1 MSGLHVT
8 SPGPGEGKTA
18 VACALLRSFGLR
30 TYERDGGDDHPDGQ
44 FVARLLDASA
54 EAKADARTAREGR
67 PHPAP
72 LPEGGGTWGQTQR
85 RAGPPVS
92 EGEAARADRAS
103 LAVVAY
109 RGDATAGAMAELARR
124 HRPIGVILN
133 AVPAAQQRV
142 VEREVRPALEEL
154 GVPVLGVLPEERA
167 LRAASVGEL
176 AAFLGGEVMTAED
189 ALDNLVENYMVGA
202 MSHLSGRPYFNRKQN
217 KAVVTGGDRLDVIM
231 AALGTPCR
239 CVVVTGGFDPDPVLL
254 ERAEAEEVPIVK
266 VSESATATLDRIGLF
281 LRGVRFRHEAKI
293 EPFVRLFRERVDL
306 SALERALGASAAAVR
321 A

>member
-18 VACALLRSFGLR
+18 VACALLHLFGLR
-30 TYERDGGDDHPDGQ
+30 RYERDGGADHPDGQ
-44 FVARLLDASA
+44 FVARLVAA
-54 EAKADARTAREGR
+54 GGEG
-67 PHPAP
+67 P
-72 LPEGGGTWGQTQR
+72 T
-85 RAGPPVS
+85 VS
-92 EGEAARADRAS
+92 EGETARADRPS

-109 RGDATAGAMAELARR
+109 RGDATAGALGELARR
-124 HRPIGVILN
+124 HRPIGAIVN
-133 AVPAAQQRV
+133 AVPPAQRRV
-142 VEREVRPALEEL
+142 FEREVRPALEEL
-154 GVPVLGVLPEERA
+154 GVRVLGALPEERA

-176 AAFLGGEVMTAED
+176 AAFLGGEVMTAEH

-202 MSHLSGRPYFNRKQN
+202 MSHVGGLPYFNRKQN

-239 CVVVTGGFDPDPVLL
+239 CIVATGGFDPDPVLL
-254 ERAEAEEVPIVK
+254 ERAEAEEVPIVR
-266 VSESATATLDRIGLF
+266 VGESAVATLDRIGVF

-293 EPFVRLFRERVDL
+293 EPFAALFREHVDTGE
-306 SALERALGASAAAVR
+306 LERALGQATAAGAVH